1 MTTEY
6 IPMPPVSSLTRALH
20 RRATPKRRSIASI
33 FLISQ
38 LFCAQR
44 LSVEPLPFPQDA
56 RPLEEAPLTCRFFK
70 TFEGYYFREF
80 LFAALLKPYSTTRAT
95 PLARLFP
102 RISIRGFIEATAR
115 QIVFCATT
123 KFPRISIRG
132 FIEARLFGSRD
143 RS

>member
-1 MTTEY
+1 
-6 IPMPPVSSLTRALH
+6 MPPVSSLTRALH

-80 LFAALLKPYSTTRAT
+80 LFAALLKR
-95 PLARLFP
+95 R
-102 RISIRGFIEATAR
+102 R
-115 QIVFCATT
+115 
-123 KFPRISIRG
+123 
-132 FIEARLFGSRD
+132 
-143 RS
+143 

>member
-1 MTTEY
+1 
-6 IPMPPVSSLTRALH
+6 MPPVSSLTRALH

-80 LFAALLKPYSTTRAT
+80 LFAALLKGAHVAVHRRAH
-95 PLARLFP
+95 LDAFP
-102 RISIRGFIEATAR
+102 RISIRGFIEGA
-115 QIVFCATT
+115 
-123 KFPRISIRG
+123 S
-132 FIEARLFGSRD
+132 
-143 RS
+143 